1 MRTIVVVNAKG
12 GCGKTTIATNLAGCF
27 AKRGARTALVDLD
40 PQQSSL
46 EWLAARPAW
55 RPTILGVDGQKGSLH
70 LPRSTQVAIIDSPA
84 RVHGRQLSD
93 IVRRADLVVV
103 PVLPSPIDIRAAGHF
118 INSELL
124 SLATLKGKRDRIGLV
139 ANRVREN
146 AKIFSALQTF
156 LRRQEVRRVSTL
168 RDTQNYIRAAATGL
182 SIFELAPS
190 LVAKDLDQWRPLVR
204 WVGREKL

>member
-1 MRTIVVVNAKG
+1 MRTIVVVNSKG
-12 GCGKTTIATNLAGCF
+12 GCGKTTIATNLAGHF
-27 AKRGARTALVDLD
+27 AKRGVRTALVDLD

-46 EWLAARPAW
+46 EWLAARPGW
-55 RPTILGVDGQKGSLH
+55 RPSIHGVDGQKGSLH
-70 LPRSTQVAIIDSPA
+70 LPRNTQVTIIDSPA

-118 INSELL
+118 ITGDLL
-124 SLATLKGKRDRIGLV
+124 HLGALKGKSGRIALV

-156 LRRQEVRRVSTL
+156 LRRQEIRHVGTL
-168 RDTQNYIRAAATGL
+168 RDTQNYIRAAAMGL

-190 LVAKDLDQWRPLVR
+190 LVARDLDQWRPLTR
-204 WVGREKL
+204 WVSRTKL